1 MPPFQN
7 NTSLVVQR
15 LDRATDLVV
24 SAGLPVKCLVFPATG
39 GLQAIDAAGN
49 ILPLVGP
56 SGSLIPS
63 ADNADNLGD
72 FLTPLR
78 WANGY
83 FAGSVM
89 AAQLTS
95 FVSGTPNVSSL
106 MVKFTPVASSVNY
119 VNITNAIVNNAP
131 IVAANGADANVN
143 LRLAG
148 KGSGAVNP
156 QSPLVITPT
165 VRSGDAATT
174 GALEIIGAANTA
186 VTAETEAPDVFFD
199 LARTVTWAAGAG
211 PLSDQRAVRITAP
224 TYAGNAGTP
233 LIITSAASF
242 YINDAPTQ
250 GANMTL
256 TNTYALWVDAGR
268 VRFDGAVVQN
278 VYPVLQTTG
287 TLASPVT
294 TINTP
299 AGVTVVANG
308 ATTVTVTCAACTTAT
323 LITAVVLNTTTNT
336 TTIQSVEPGAGSFV
350 VRLTANPGVSTAIIG
365 VRISQPGTGV

>member
-1 MPPFQN
+1 MWRMSTN
-7 NTSLVVQR
+7 NPSLVVQR
-15 LDRATDLVV
+15 LDRATDLAV
-24 SAGLPVKCLVFPATG
+24 STGLPVKCLVFPATG
-39 GLQAIDAAGN
+39 GLQAIDAAGT

-63 ADNADNLGD
+63 ADNVDDLG
-72 FLTPLR
+72 TAVLR
-78 WANGY
+78 WRKLFIGTSIDAPLIN
-83 FAGSVM
+83 AGGSGDVN
-89 AAQLTS
+89 L
-95 FVSGTPNVSSL
+95 VLSGTG
-106 MVKFTPVASSVNY
+106 
-119 VNITNAIVNNAP
+119 
-131 IVAANGADANVN
+131 NGV
-143 LRLAG
+143 
-148 KGSGAVNP
+148 VNP
-156 QSPLVITPT
+156 QSPLIITPT
-165 VRSGDAATT
+165 LRT
-174 GALEIIGAANTA
+174 GAAALDGALQVIGFANTA
-186 VTAETEAPDVFFD
+186 VSAATEAPDVFFD

-233 LIITSAASF
+233 LTITSAASF

-336 TTIQSVEPGAGSFV
+336 TTIRSVEPGAGSFV
-350 VRLTANPGVSTAIIG
+350 VRLTADPGASTAIIG

>member
-15 LDRATDLVV
+15 LDRAAALAVTT
-24 SAGLPVKCLVFPATG
+24 GLPRKCLVFGDDGAI
-39 GLQAIDAAGN
+39 QAIDATGVLRN
-49 ILPLVGP
+49 IAS
-56 SGSLIPS
+56 SGGSIIPTD
-63 ADNADNLGD
+63 DNADDLGSAAKEWRIG
-72 FLTPLR
+72 FFGTKVVTPSVT
-78 WANGY
+78 
-83 FAGSVM
+83 AGGPAPFTDASLALVG
-89 AAQLTS
+89 
-95 FVSGTPNVSSL
+95 VGTGV
-106 MVKFTPVASSVNY
+106 
-119 VNITNAIVNNAP
+119 
-131 IVAANGADANVN
+131 
-143 LRLAG
+143 
-148 KGSGAVNP
+148 VNP

-165 VRSGDAATT
+165 VRSGAAATT
-174 GALEIIGAANTA
+174 GALEVIGAANTA
-186 VTAETEAPDVFFD
+186 VLDATEAPDVFFD

-233 LIITSAASF
+233 LTITSAASF

-336 TTIQSVEPGAGSFV
+336 TTIRSVEPGAGSFV
-350 VRLTANPGVSTAIIG
+350 VRLTADPGASTAIIG